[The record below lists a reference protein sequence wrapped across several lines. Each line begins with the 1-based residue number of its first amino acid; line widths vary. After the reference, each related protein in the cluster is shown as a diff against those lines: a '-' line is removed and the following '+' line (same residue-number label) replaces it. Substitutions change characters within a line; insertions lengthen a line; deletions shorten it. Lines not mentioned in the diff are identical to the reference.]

1 MTPSPAPR
9 IDALFG
15 RLKAADRKAFVTFLV
30 ACDPD
35 FDESLATMHAVV
47 AAGIDL
53 IELGYPFSDPILD
66 GATIQRSNRRG
77 LAAGGSLARAL
88 DLVAAFRQQ
97 DGTTPVILMG
107 YSNPIVVMGETEFAR
122 RAAEAGVDGLI
133 AADMPLREADVLLE
147 ALARHGLA
155 MIPLSAPT
163 LEVADFIE
171 RPGVGGF
178 HYCIPL
184 VGPTGGP
191 SATIEETRAAVG
203 RCRAVTALPVLVGF
217 GIKTPEAAA
226 ATAAT
231 CDGAVVASALIE
243 GVVSDP
249 ANTSRNTRIAAFG
262 RDIRRFRAAIDAG

>member
-35 FDESLATMHAVV
+35 FDESLATMHAM
-47 AAGIDL
+47 ATAGIDL

-88 DLVAAFRQQ
+88 DLVTAFRQQ
-97 DGTTPVILMG
+97 DGMTPVILMG